1 MVEASHSLADHGNQD
16 NRQTLQEQS
25 QRMPQREHVTGF
37 VSQRRHATHRWL
49 GREFSGF
56 DVNCEREKRDGW
68 GVRVGSSSSHNS
80 FLKIHYGIK
89 RGKL

>member
-1 MVEASHSLADHGNQD
+1 MVETLHSLADHGNQD

-37 VSQRRHATHRWL
+37 VSQRSHATHRRL

-56 DVNCEREKRDGW
+56 DVNCGEKRDGW
-68 GVRVGSSSSHNS
+68 GVRVEQ
-80 FLKIHYGIK
+80 FQQP
-89 RGKL
+89 